1 MDIQF
6 AWDNQKAENN
16 LKKHH
21 ASFELAAR
29 VFADPFALTCQD
41 RIENGE
47 YRWQTIGSVQG
58 CLLLLVAH
66 TLEENNDTEII
77 RIISA
82 RRADTTERKRYEQS
96 II

>member
-1 MDIQF
+1 MNTKF
-6 AWDNQKAENN
+6 TWDAEKATTN

-21 ASFELAAR
+21 VSFEIAAR

-47 YRWQTIGSVQG
+47 YRWQTIGTVEG
-58 CLLLLVAH
+58 CLVLLVAH
-66 TLEENNDTEII
+66 TLSEDLDSEII

-82 RRADTTERKRYEQS
+82 RRADSKELIS
-96 II
+96 SH